1 MSNNF
6 LACTPTV
13 FIVEKHYEIL
23 VCVKKNG
30 LVRLLI
36 DGKEVLEQ
44 NSGVL
49 SSEKKVF
56 KFKVN
61 AKLLDKAK
69 SYTVLYRQ
77 SIDRKSYW
85 SIFGETK
92 EQTFAFKPI
101 SKDQDINAYM
111 IADVHALYDLAYKTG
126 TFFKNAVDLFIF
138 NGDICEVQSHKD
150 YLKACAFIG
159 KLTKGKIPCIYTRG
173 NHDTR
178 GRLPE
183 CFDLYFPCVN
193 KNFFYTFEIGAICG
207 VVLDFGEDKVD
218 THDVYRD
225 ANRFSEYR
233 RKEYQWLKKVNLPD
247 GKIKL
252 AICHVCP
259 VMTTFNKGDEFDI
272 ERPLYQKINAQL
284 ERLNV
289 DAMLCGHMHKA
300 YMLYSGDEQNT
311 LEHKYPVVVGS
322 DPKNDFIGTAITI
335 TKNQILVK
343 FTDCNHKVIEQ
354 HTITL

>member
-1 MSNNF
+1 MNNF
-6 LACTPTV
+6 LSCTPTV
-13 FIVEKHYEIL
+13 FIKNNHYEIL

-30 LVRLLI
+30 LVRLLVG
-36 DGKEVLEQ
+36 GKEINEE

-56 KFKVN
+56 KFKVSK
-61 AKLLDKAK
+61 KLLDKAK
-69 SYTVLYRQ
+69 SYVVLYKQ
-77 SIDRKSYW
+77 SINRKSYW
-85 SIFGETK
+85 SVFGERQEKSFT
-92 EQTFAFKPI
+92 FKPLT
-101 SKDQDINAYM
+101 KTQNINAYM
-111 IADVHALYDLAYKTG
+111 IADVHTLYDIAHKTG
-126 TFFKNAVDLFIF
+126 TFFGKDVDLFIF

-193 KNFFYTFEIGAICG
+193 KNFYYTFEIGNICG

-233 RKEYQWLKKVNLPD
+233 KRQCDWLKKVKLDNN
-247 GKIKL
+247 KIKL

-272 ERPLYQKINAQL
+272 ERPLYSKFNKEL
-284 ERLNV
+284 ERLKI

-300 YMLYSGDEQNT
+300 YMLYKGDQNNT
-311 LEHKYPVVVGS
+311 LEHEYPIVVGS
-322 DPKNDFIGTAITI
+322 DPKNNFIGTALTI
-335 TKNQILVK
+335 DQNQMLIR
-343 FTDCNHKVIEQ
+343 FTDSNHAVIEE
-354 HTITL
+354 HVIKF